1 MPPAVLQ
8 FSEESSDSTTEL
20 VEEALIEL
28 HSEGKQADLPAIFEH
43 ILPPRRS
50 PSKSYLERT
59 ASGKRQDEPP
69 SPVRITISRQVL
81 CLSTRL
87 DK

>member
-43 ILPPRRS
+43 ILPPRTLAQQKLFGAYSFGENVKMSRS
-50 PSKSYLERT
+50 
-59 ASGKRQDEPP
+59 A
-69 SPVRITISRQVL
+69 
-81 CLSTRL
+81 LSE
-87 DK
+87 